1 MEPGT
6 VLFPGKLMQN
16 ELTKEILDY
25 VETALGVAQI
35 GLTYSTNEFDIGRF
49 IELRALSARLLAKLE
64 NESVEKVS
72 RWIAYDE
79 NYATPKVDVRAMVYD
94 EHGHI
99 LLVREKSDGGWT
111 LPGGWCDTGE
121 SPSLSA
127 EREVAEE
134 SGLQVRA
141 VRLVAPLH
149 FGRAVK
155 HIIANVI
162 QFVHK
167 RDGLFGQTAVRGAAS
182 CLRCAVSVVAHA
194 FFPLGRF
201 SVFSLWFRGMRD
213 NVYQFVNAT
222 FHNGIGIAQ
231 HSVKHLFHGSQ
242 YNSVLYKSA
251 AKVTPRHCTQ
261 QKKCTICTQIF
272 VSSPSAYM

>member
-49 IELRALSARLLAKLE
+49 MELRALSARLLAKLE
-64 NESVEKVS
+64 NENVEKVA
-72 RWIAYDE
+72 RWIAFDE

-94 EHGHI
+94 ERGHI

-111 LPGGWCDTGE
+111 LPGGWCDMGE

-134 SGLQVRA
+134 TGLQVKA
-141 VRLVAPLH
+141 VRLVAL
-149 FGRAVK
+149 FDKLK
-155 HIIANVI
+155 HDHPPQIPHAY
-162 QFVHK
+162 K
-167 RDGLFGQTAVRGAAS
+167 LFFHCRKIGGEILRQTNET
-182 CLRCAVSVVAHA
+182 LDCAY
-194 FFPLGRF
+194 FP
-201 SVFSLWFRGMRD
+201 VESLPALSLNRNTPKQIVELTGHIRSGSEL
-213 NVYQFVNAT
+213 T
-222 FHNGIGIAQ
+222 
-231 HSVKHLFHGSQ
+231 LFD
-242 YNSVLYKSA
+242 
-251 AKVTPRHCTQ
+251 
-261 QKKCTICTQIF
+261 
-272 VSSPSAYM
+272 